1 MLWLFFAQ
9 AGYTPRPVA
18 DDGIQHMNQAG
29 TAAPKFVFDR
39 SARGDSSHE
48 CPKCGKSSDG
58 KSNCCSEGGTWQGQC
73 TLTLADG
80 GQHTWS
86 DGYDACDSD
95 IVLHSV
101 APGKVAANCA
111 DWCSHWTVLAPEC
124 AGCQQGTNLAAGTA
138 EVLAAG
144 AAVPE
149 GPALEVIQT
158 RKCDSEREEWCD
170 GAQIET
176 ALPPGGNP
184 RDCTT
189 FPDAHL
195 PDSWCVENCGFPVP
209 NCPKK
214 MCDCSPKGDSSET
227 ILERARGKVSKKE
240 KANLSPFAAAF
251 ERGRKSFDGWVKDA
265 GDKKKQKEQESLFPN
280 RFEERKNRFGVVLEN
295 LPMTE
300 EAAPTR
306 PCESQWDGN
315 CDRSAFQ
322 GPNGLFS
329 KKSVL
334 VKKKVSEEDM
344 SEDERKEWRRMHPDG
359 VDWSAFNDWQN
370 PKGGEDV
377 LPEWQLLH
385 KQLMKTDIS
394 GLPAEGDPTS
404 CKAVSPAMSDTWCQ
418 INCGGSPPNC
428 PSALCMCQAPKQGAV
443 KKGTFG
449 QWGRCP
455 DCYLTVAEMSV
466 GRTPKNNRPEGSEY

>member
-1 MLWLFFAQ
+1 MALWLLAQ

-18 DDGIQHMNQAG
+18 DDGILHMN
-29 TAAPKFVFDR
+29 APATKFVFDR
-39 SARGDSSHE
+39 SASGDSSRD
-48 CPKCGKSSDG
+48 CPKCGLSSDS

-86 DGYDACDSD
+86 DGYDACDVS
-95 IVLHSV
+95 VTLHV
-101 APGKVAANCA
+101 KAGVKAQNCA

-124 AGCQQGTNLAAGTA
+124 AGCQTGTNLPASTA
-138 EVLAAG
+138 TG
-144 AAVPE
+144 AEALPE
-149 GPALEVIQT
+149 QEKRLEIQV

-214 MCDCSPKGDSSET
+214 MCDCTPKGDSAET
-227 ILERARGKVSKKE
+227 ILERARGKASKKE
-240 KANLSPFAAAF
+240 IASLSPFAAAF
-251 ERGRKSFDGWVKDA
+251 ERGRKSFDQLITDA
-265 GDKKKQKEQESLFPN
+265 KEKQTQKETPLGATHLPAVQE
-280 RFEERKNRFGVVLEN
+280 EEK
-295 LPMTE
+295 
-300 EAAPTR
+300 PTR

-322 GPNGLFS
+322 GPNGLFA
-329 KKSVL
+329 KKSPL
-334 VKKKVSEEDM
+334 VQKVRKEEDM
-344 SEDERKEWRRMHPDG
+344 TDDERKDWRRMHPDG

-370 PKGGEDV
+370 PKGGDDV
-377 LPEWQLLH
+377 LPEWQQKH
-385 KQLMKTDIS
+385 KELMKTDIS
-394 GLPAEGDPTS
+394 GLPAEGDPSS
-404 CKAVSPAMSDTWCQ
+404 CVAASPAMSDSWCQ

-428 PSALCMCQAPKQGAV
+428 PSALCMCKRKAGGLTSGPLGK
-443 KKGTFG
+443 
-449 QWGRCP
+449 WGRCP
-455 DCYLTVAEMSV
+455 DCY
-466 GRTPKNNRPEGSEY
+466 